1 MSENT
6 TSLDRF
12 YTIEEG
18 GEAAYIAHIFDDI
31 AENGESI
38 YTLLHF
44 LDEKSYQRLDEETP
58 GGVYDGLLDAI
69 PDSQLVVR
77 TPLSESEVLA
87 ARLRRHLP
95 KQKLDFFATDINTT
109 LTRIAEGIMP
119 SWEDTILSYIY
130 PDNHR
135 ELPLVRLLQDT
146 QKTATKLANK
156 YANGEWFPARNTG
169 EEMILYSA
177 YLLAEEEL
185 GQFLAGA
192 YSPVTEYLLNN
203 LDFLWYYENQENDG
217 EDYVFDEEEFL
228 NSLAG

>member
-6 TSLDRF
+6 ASLDRF
-12 YTIEEG
+12 YTVEEG
-18 GEAAYIAHIFDDI
+18 GEAAYIAQIFDDI

-44 LDEKSYQRLDEETP
+44 LDEENYLLLEEETP
-58 GGVYDGLLDAI
+58 GGVYDGMLDAI

-77 TPLSESEVLA
+77 TPLSESAVLA

-95 KQKLDFFATDINTT
+95 KQKLDFFAADINRT
-109 LTRIAEGIMP
+109 LTGIAEGTMP
-119 SWEDTILSYIY
+119 AWEDTILAYIY
-130 PDNHR
+130 PETSR

-156 YANGEWFPARNTG
+156 YANGEWFPARNTE
-169 EEMILYSA
+169 EEMILYAA

-185 GQFLAGA
+185 GQFLKPA
-192 YSPVTEYLLNN
+192 YSPTTAYLLNN

-217 EDYVFDEEEFL
+217 EDYVFDEEEFR